1 MNPLHPN
8 RMTSHE
14 RIAAV
19 AEILSL
25 GLIRLQSAQSTELS
39 PKSADHRLDDPH
51 TASMCGSGKPLETHC
66 A

>member
-1 MNPLHPN
+1 MNSLHPN
-8 RMTSHE
+8 RMTSDE
-14 RIAAV
+14 RIATV

-39 PKSADHRLDDPH
+39 LQSPDHRLDDPR
-51 TASMCGSGKPLETHC
+51 TARMCEPSKPLETRR

>member
-39 PKSADHRLDDPH
+39 LKSADRRLDDPE
-51 TASMCGSGKPLETHC
+51 TARMCEPSKPLETRR

>member
-1 MNPLHPN
+1 MNALHPK

-14 RIAAV
+14 RIAEV

-25 GLIRLQSAQSTELS
+25 GLIRLQSAQSTRLS
-39 PKSADHRLDDPH
+39 PHSSDHRLDEPE
-51 TASMCGSGKPLETHC
+51 TARMCEPSKPRETHR

>member
-8 RMTSHE
+8 RMTSDE

-25 GLIRLQSAQSTELS
+25 GLIRLRPAQSTELS
-39 PKSADHRLDDPH
+39 PQSADPRLDDPR
-51 TASMCGSGKPLETHC
+51 TARMSEPGKLLETHR